1 MKRFT
6 DLYWQLDATT
16 GTNEKVEALR
26 EYFAAAPAEDA
37 VCAIQVL
44 SGGRQLRA
52 VSTALLREW
61 AAEAAGIPLWLVEEC
76 YAHVGDLAET
86 LALVLPSSGAD
97 SGVASVSGA
106 ADSGVASVSGP
117 ASENVAGPVAVGVGM
132 GLAECMR
139 TTIKELRKADDELKR
154 ATVEAVWRRL
164 APRERIVWHK
174 LLTGGCRVGVSR
186 TLVARALAEVAGVD
200 PAVMAHRLM
209 GDGIA
214 DADSYR
220 GLMTSEP
227 TAADARRPYPFFLA
241 SAIACEPCDL
251 GPPTEWSAEW
261 KWDGMRAQLV
271 RRGADATLWSRGE
284 ELVNEAFPEILV
296 AAAKLPA
303 GTVLDGELLAVR
315 GNSLLGFAAIS
326 KRSGRRRVPRKL
338 LEEVPCVFVAYDL
351 LESGGDDIRE
361 LPLVERRR
369 RLELLVPHPFAAGV
383 GPPGSEA
390 AAPAADMPAEPSQ
403 RLLHSPCIMGDSW
416 ESLATARAASR
427 GRGVEG
433 LMLKRWT
440 SAYGVGRVR
449 GDWWKWKIEP
459 LEIDVVLLYAQAG
472 HGRRAGLHSDYTLGV
487 WHDGRL
493 VPVAKAYSGLA
504 DAEIVELD
512 RIVRATTLERH
523 GPVRVVQPTQVFQMA
538 FEGVARSTRHK
549 AGVAVR
555 FPRIVRWRRDK
566 TPPEA
571 GTLADLVG
579 LIDAGLD
586 GMGQAE
592 AAPQPETMP

>member
-6 DLYWQLDATT
+6 DLYWRLDATSS
-16 GTNEKVEALR
+16 TNEKVDSLR
-26 EYFAAAPAEDA
+26 EYFAAARPEDA
-37 VCAIQVL
+37 ACAIRVL

-52 VSTALLREW
+52 VSTTLLRQW

-86 LALVLPSSGAD
+86 LALVLPHPGPD
-97 SGVASVSGA
+97 A
-106 ADSGVASVSGP
+106 ATT
-117 ASENVAGPVAVGVGM
+117 GVGM

-139 TTIKELRKADDELKR
+139 TTIEDLRGASDQQKR
-154 ATVEAVWRRL
+154 LVVERVWQLL

-174 LLTGGCRVGVSR
+174 LLTGGCRVGVSQ

-209 GDGIA
+209 GTGVT
-214 DADSYR
+214 DAESYAQA
-220 GLMTSEP
+220 MSSEP

-241 SAIACEPCDL
+241 SAIECEPSDL
-251 GPPTEWSAEW
+251 GPTSDWIAEW

-284 ELVNEAFPEILV
+284 ELVNGSFPEVI
-296 AAAKLPA
+296 AAAAAIPD

-315 GNSLLGFAAIS
+315 GNKLLGFAAVS
-326 KRSGRRRVPRKL
+326 KRSGRRSVPRKL
-338 LEEVPCVFVAYDL
+338 LEEVPCIFVAYDL
-351 LESGGDDIRE
+351 LEHDGADIRG
-361 LPLVERRR
+361 LPLVERRV
-369 RLELLVPHPFAAGV
+369 RLESLVPLPCTAGAEPAA
-383 GPPGSEA
+383 SEA
-390 AAPAADMPAEPSQ
+390 VGVPFETAASPQP
-403 RLLHSPCIMGDSW
+403 RLLHSPCVVGNSW
-416 ESLATARAASR
+416 DALAAARATSR

-433 LMLKRWT
+433 IMLKRR
-440 SAYGVGRVR
+440 SSVYGVGRVR

-512 RIVRATTLERH
+512 RIVRATTLDKH
-523 GPVRVVQPTQVFQMA
+523 GPVRVVQPTQVFQLA
-538 FEGVARSTRHK
+538 FEGISHSTRHK
-549 AGVAVR
+549 SGVAVR

-566 TPPEA
+566 TPSEA
-571 GTLADLVG
+571 GTLADLVR
-579 LIDAGLD
+579 LIDAGTID
-586 GMGQAE
+586 AS
-592 AAPQPETMP
+592 PQPEMTP